1 MSSDAYNAAEIGG
14 SASPSSPAGT
24 CPMQAKDID
33 IVPVRYAIDARN
45 DSGDIVNGL
54 PNTWRYDGVFSKKF
68 KSKRYTT
75 RQLRDGWLY
84 VYSAAEKQCHEYQ
97 IIGSDFIKQ
106 DIQSWIQ
113 SKGEQERG
121 GALSTASFLTYSNTE
136 NLYLAWSKY
145 RWSWPLMNNVLSSS
159 STRQKLM
166 RQLHLPSIRTKL
178 EAPHA
183 GLISSMGPMVADIDN
198 PEVDFSTHCV
208 QTQAVEEEHEHLS
221 VKKMITSS
229 SMTSA
234 MSDPQSACFVVLDDM
249 LSDVTDLYL
258 HLANTYA
265 KQVDYLSTDDV
276 ERKLMVASI
285 ARMYSQATVSGIT
298 GVPDA
303 VLNDPIMTLEFE
315 QALNAYLS
323 VADVQNRISPTYGYT
338 DPKVEETKQR
348 LMTEFKFTPKKE
360 SLLEYQMKSRYRD
373 EIRWGD
379 LNTFYN
385 DHVHTLAKMNDDIV
399 KAYSDLMAALMHVG
413 TDLSLLGVDLDD
425 KTHLTSVLPLFTEM
439 VELVVQTALNEETQ
453 ELLEKAINAKDP
465 QSLLPLVPYG
475 LSLALKGEL
484 DKTLLETSLLTSTG
498 DGAALSGRIA
508 EIETLFGHDGINSGN
523 WYGALTESLKSF
535 LNNFVNV
542 VNGSMKGVFERVLA
556 VLFPIM
562 EPTSGFGKGAYQLQ
576 GIVLSSLFS
585 GEAVIVNKD
594 YGQQVFDYNRRYQSA
609 LTKVNQLKQIKSGGI
624 VRPLYLQQLRQAE
637 NELAM
642 VMTAYP
648 ERVTLKNTA
657 LNAKIRA
664 DIRQRV
670 QQSITTGKAVSIKA
684 YNELKG
690 LGGLVAFLNVWNFT
704 DQWKGNDFLKA
715 DGSIDAKGTRVI
727 LAAGAWTGNAIAD
740 VFRGNLWGKIAN
752 NDDMLLSTLKKE
764 MKHSSVVTRLAMAS
778 LAMGTLGI
786 IASITEAVQTY
797 YDIQGARESEVGAMK
812 LKLIALIG
820 QAFIFSYITINTVGS
835 IFFSVKIAGIFT
847 AFASFGLVAFGLL
860 YLFGTLLGNYLKKNA
875 LEEWL
880 IKSIWGNE
888 YQEISAQAELED
900 YLALMAKPTISL
912 STPIYN
918 MPEYGVIKV
927 EVPDNYIDSDVYLNI
942 EHIKK
947 IKGGYPHYIDRN
959 EIKVLSGDD
968 LNRGGWIK
976 DDNRLYY
983 SLQITLSSKEDEV
996 RIYFV
1001 DSEKDIYTSKVVVNQ
1016 QLSLMKKNKTAAFV
1030 SGKYTYMP
1038 LSTSLLGG

>member
-1 MSSDAYNAAEIGG
+1 MTDAFTIACQQDSTEIG
-14 SASPSSPAGT
+14 SCIAT
-24 CPMQAKDID
+24 CPMQAKNID

-54 PNTWRYDGVFSKKF
+54 PDTWRYDGVFSKEF
-68 KSKRYTT
+68 KSKKYTT

-106 DIQSWIQ
+106 DIQSWSQ

-285 ARMYSQATVSGIT
+285 ARMYSQATVNGIT

-373 EIRWGD
+373 EIRWGE
-379 LNTFYN
+379 LNAFYN
-385 DHVHTLAKMNDDIV
+385 DHVHTLAKMNDNIV

-594 YGQQVFDYNRRYQSA
+594 YGQQVFNYNRRYQSA

-657 LNAKIRA
+657 LNAAIRA

-704 DQWKGNDFLKA
+704 DQWKGNDFVKA

-740 VFRGNLWGKIAN
+740 VFRGSLLGTVSKNNLVGITIKE
-752 NDDMLLSTLKKE
+752 LSD
-764 MKHSSVVTRLAMAS
+764 RNFS
-778 LAMGTLGI
+778 LAFKLGSASFFMGALGI

-812 LKLIALIG
+812 LKLIALGG
-820 QAFIFSYITINTVGS
+820 QFIVFSYITGATLGS

-847 AFASFGLVAFGLL
+847 ALASFGLVVFGLL

-888 YQEISAQAELED
+888 YQGISAQAELED

-947 IKGGYPHYIDRN
+947 IKVGYPLNTYRN

-968 LNRGGWIK
+968 LNIGGWIK
-976 DDNRLYY
+976 EDNQLYY

-1001 DSEKDIYTSKVVVNQ
+1001 DSEKDIYTNKVVVNQ
-1016 QLSLMKKNKTAAFV
+1016 QLSLMKKNKIDAFL
-1030 SGKYTYMP
+1030 SEKYTYMP
-1038 LSTSLLGG
+1038 LSISLLGG